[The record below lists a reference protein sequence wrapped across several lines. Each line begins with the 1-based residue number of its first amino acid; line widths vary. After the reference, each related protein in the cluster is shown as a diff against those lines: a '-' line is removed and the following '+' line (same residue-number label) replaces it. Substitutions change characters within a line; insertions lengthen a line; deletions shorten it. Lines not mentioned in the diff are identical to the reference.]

1 MNLYD
6 IDPHWPCDDGIA
18 RFTRAVRPGNT
29 WPAMSLEQFAVLAGS
44 HLRTAQGAAT
54 RWRLNVSR
62 QANEYRVNEATYLG
76 AAYLRMPAESYWHDE
91 IDFVLDHRTDIK
103 RRPVSVDLWLQPPDE
118 FCLHQDLL
126 REVEIAP

>member
-6 IDPHWPCDDGIA
+6 IDPHWPCAPHFA

-29 WPAMSLEQFAVLAGS
+29 WREMSLEQFAVLAGT
-44 HLRTAQGAAT
+44 HLREAHGAAT
-54 RWRLNVSR
+54 RWRLHISR
-62 QANEYRVNEATYLG
+62 HANGYRVHQVAYLG

-103 RRPVSVDLWLQPPDE
+103 HRPVSVDLWLQPPDE

-126 REVEIAP
+126 RDAETAP